1 MNKDN
6 LIRKFNKQAPMYERN
21 SRQRTLGLWRSRL
34 LQHIDGKVLEIA
46 VGAGANFPY
55 YNPDM
60 VELTAVDFS
69 PEMLRSAQRMAANLD
84 LKVTFQQQDIETL
97 HLPERSFDGVVS
109 TLSLCGYDDPLQVVN
124 KMNQWCKRGGSIC
137 LLEHGISHNK
147 LLGITQQ
154 LVNPVARRISGCHF
168 NRDILGIVR
177 SSDVEIIK
185 TERYY
190 GGMVHLIWARAT

>member
-1 MNKDN
+1 MKKST

-21 SRQRTLGLWRSRL
+21 SRQRTLGAWRNRL
-34 LQHIDGKVLEIA
+34 LQDIDGKVLELA

-55 YNPDM
+55 YNRDTI
-60 VELTAVDFS
+60 ELTAVDFS
-69 PEMLRSAQRMAANLD
+69 PEMLRSAKRMAADLD
-84 LKVTFQQQDIETL
+84 LRVTFQQQDIETL
-97 HLPERSFDGVVS
+97 QLPERSFDAVIS
-109 TLSLCGYDDPLQVVN
+109 TLSLCGYDDPLQVVH
-124 KMNQWCKRGGSIC
+124 KMNQWCRPGGSIC
-137 LLEHGISHNK
+137 LLEHGVSHNK
-147 LLGITQQ
+147 LLGITQH

-177 SSDVEIIK
+177 ASDVEIVK